1 MHSGSGHGLE
11 IDASMKDT
19 CATCQFWGG
28 MRKLSDDRGKVVAQS
43 MGWCNNPESM
53 NHNRLTA
60 ADHKMQKTGIWKK
73 WGVI

>member
-1 MHSGSGHGLE
+1 
-11 IDASMKDT
+11 
-19 CATCQFWGG
+19 